1 MNKTLILAGILLL
14 FSSSVFSQ
22 DYSKWFTS
30 SERDINFPSS
40 GYYKSFV
47 VGYLRDG
54 EKESDLMAR
63 LKQTAMAEL
72 SSTMRSV
79 VQGEK
84 TMKQTQLQRGNDYA
98 NELYLKT
105 YSKLEYT
112 NLLVGIRVETHFDP
126 AESEGYA
133 FAWVNK
139 EDLASYYKSQLLIY
153 LNNASSLLDASAVA
167 LDSKQRARAKELCMS
182 ALEPLA
188 NAEHA
193 QDLITVVMPSASSD
207 DLKIDDIASLKESMA
222 QLLVKVEQGVSV
234 YVECTE
240 NVFGKESSI
249 LQNGIENSLT
259 ENGCSVVKDR
269 ASADFV
275 LTVDADIREHG
286 IPNDYVKFVYAD
298 VTLDLTDTGSSSS
311 VCKNGFSIKG
321 GGMTRDEASREA
333 LKAAVPEVWESISS
347 LLSY

>member
-1 MNKTLILAGILLL
+1 MNKTLIIASILLL
-14 FSSSVFSQ
+14 FSSNIFSQ

-30 SERDINFPSS
+30 SERDNNFPSS
-40 GYYKSFV
+40 SYYKSFV

-63 LKQTAMAEL
+63 LKQTAIAEL
-72 SSTMRSV
+72 SSNMRSI

-84 TMKQTQLQRGNDYA
+84 TMKQTQLQKGNDYV

-112 NLLVGIRVETHFDP
+112 NLLVGIKVETHFDP
-126 AESEGYA
+126 AKSEGYA

-139 EDLASYYKSQLLIY
+139 DDLASYYKSQLLIY
-153 LNNASSLLDASAVA
+153 LNNTSSLLDASGIA
-167 LDSKQRARAKELCMS
+167 LDSKQRARAKELCLS

-188 NAEHA
+188 NAEYA
-193 QDLITVVMPSASSD
+193 QDLITVVVPHASSD
-207 DLKIDDIASLKESMA
+207 DLKIDDIASLKESIA
-222 QLLVKVEQGVSV
+222 QLLVKVEQGISV

-249 LQNGIENSLT
+249 LQNKIENSLT
-259 ENGCSVVKDR
+259 ENGCNIVKDKE
-269 ASADFV
+269 SADFI
-275 LTVDADIREHG
+275 LTIDANIREHD

-298 VTLDLTDTGSSSS
+298 VILDLTDTDKSIS
-311 VCKNGFSIKG
+311 VCKNEFSIKG

-333 LKAAVPEVWESISS
+333 LKAAAPAVWEKISS